1 MKKLAVLGTS
11 LCIVLAFTSCKSGES
26 AYKKAYEKA
35 KQQELAQPKVAE
47 PVEVAP
53 VADVPLVETK
63 KATTTTNSAR
73 QERLTV
79 QGNGTLLEYSVVC
92 GSFQT
97 KANAEALQ
105 EDMARAGYKAIVAY
119 NPDKFVTGMIDSDH
133 RTDEEKITSFFIA
146 YLGEDLTVT
155 KVVRSDVFDD
165 FCEENLYDK
174 NYVLNV
180 IKNYLKNK

>member
-11 LCIVLAFTSCKSGES
+11 LCVVLAFTSCKSGES

-63 KATTTTNSAR
+63 KATITTNSAR

-105 EDMARAGYKAIVAY
+105 EDMIRAGYKAIVAY
-119 NPDKFVTGMIDSDH
+119 NPDNNYYRVIISTFADYASATDSKEAFKAKYPNRKDFQGAWVL
-133 RTDEEKITSFFIA
+133 R
-146 YLGEDLTVT
+146 
-155 KVVRSDVFDD
+155 RVF
-165 FCEENLYDK
+165 
-174 NYVLNV
+174 
-180 IKNYLKNK
+180 